1 MNRLCAALLFIVLSA
16 STASAQ
22 DGVTLPDASRI
33 VLDNGLVLILN
44 EKHDV
49 PMIGFTAILK
59 GGAAA
64 DPDGKDGL
72 ADLFAATMQ
81 KGAGDRSAAEVAEA
95 IDAVGGSLNASA
107 ELEYINVSG
116 DFMARDADLMI
127 ALLADLLQRPALD
140 RDEFRRLRER
150 RINMIKAA
158 KDADPGRLMAAYY
171 SGFLFGEHP
180 YGSAAF
186 GSEESLADLAHRDLV
201 DFYAKQVGAD
211 RTVIAVSGDFDAAE
225 MQEQLTAAF
234 VDWRP
239 AGEPLAEVA
248 APDRHTGNR
257 VLLVDKPGATQTYF
271 WIGNVGVARSFAAR
285 ADLDIANTL
294 FGGRFT
300 SMLNNA
306 LRVESGLTYGAR
318 SHLERPSQPGYVA
331 IASFTRTDA
340 TVEAVD
346 MALGV
351 LGQLRD
357 NALDE
362 VMIASAQNYIMGLF
376 PPRLETSPQLAEI
389 FATLEAAGL
398 ERSYVDAYGAD
409 IAAATPES
417 VNAAVNDVYPRDDEL
432 VFVFVG
438 DAELIRDVVTK
449 YGPVTEMSIT
459 EPRFFPP
466 AAP

>member
-1 MNRLCAALLFIVLSA
+1 MNKLCVAVLLFLLSI
-16 STASAQ
+16 TASAQ

-33 VLDNGLVLILN
+33 VLDNGLVLLLN

-49 PMIGFTAILK
+49 PLIGFTAILK

-64 DPDGKDGL
+64 DPEDQEGL

-81 KGAGDRSAAEVAEA
+81 KGAGERSAAEIAEA
-95 IDAVGGSLNASA
+95 IDAVGGKLNAST
-107 ELEYINVSG
+107 ELEYIKVSG

-127 ALLADLLQRPALD
+127 ELLADLLQRPALD
-140 RDEFRRLRER
+140 RNELAKLRER
-150 RINMIKAA
+150 RINMIRAA
-158 KDADPGRLMAAYY
+158 KDADPGQLMEAYY
-171 SGFLFGEHP
+171 GAFLFGDHP
-180 YGSAAF
+180 YGNAPF
-186 GSEESLADLAHRDLV
+186 GSEESLADISHNDLV
-201 DFYAKQVGAD
+201 EYYANHVGAD
-211 RTVIAVSGDFDAAE
+211 RTVIALSGDFSSSEMAE
-225 MQEQLTAAF
+225 KLTAAF
-234 VDWRP
+234 AEWRP
-239 AGEPLAEVA
+239 AAEPLAATA
-248 APDRHTGNR
+248 APTRADSNR

-271 WIGNVGVARSFAAR
+271 WIGNVGVARDFAAR

-318 SHLERPSQPGYVA
+318 AHLERPSQPGYVA

-357 NALDE
+357 SGLDAD
-362 VMIASAQNYIMGLF
+362 MIESAQNYIMGLF
-376 PPRLETSPQLAEI
+376 PPRLETGAQLAEV
-389 FATLEAAGL
+389 FATLEAGGQ
-398 ERSYVDAYGAD
+398 ERSYIDDYGAD
-409 IAAATPES
+409 IAAATLES
-417 VNAAVNDVYPRDDEL
+417 VNAVVGDVYPRDNEL
-432 VFVFVG
+432 VYVFVG
-438 DAELIRDVVTK
+438 DAELIRDAVTK

-459 EPRFFPP
+459 EPRFYPQP
-466 AAP
+466 AP